1 MLLKDYFIVS
11 GAQLLFLAIPLLFL
25 ACFRKSIDC
34 LKLLPLVYFTLLVNI
49 LALNLFRHQLI
60 DLEWNWEGKFLE
72 ALWPSVAVYLFKW
85 LTPKEVGYLLP
96 KKPLSWVIGATL
108 GLALAFFGLI
118 IDVAMGTKN
127 DFPSMETLIFQF
139 TLPGIA
145 EESVYRGILLAV
157 FNRYF
162 GHFGKLFG
170 APIGWGLIFT
180 TLLFTGLHVVHP
192 TKLIIFDFGI
202 IIPVTLAGFVFGWIR
217 EKTGSIWPAVLAHN
231 FANGIYLT
239 IRCIL

>member
-1 MLLKDYFIVS
+1 MLLKDYFVVS
-11 GAQLLFLAIPLLFL
+11 GAQLLFLAAPLIIL
-25 ACFRKSIDC
+25 ACQRKSIDC
-34 LKLLPLVYFTLLVNI
+34 LKLIPIVYLILTLDI
-49 LALNLFRHQLI
+49 LTLSLFRHQFF

-72 ALWPSVAVYLFKW
+72 ALWPLVVVYLFKW

-96 KKPLSWVIGATL
+96 KKKMSWFIGATL
-108 GLALAFFGLI
+108 GLALASFGLI
-118 IDVAMGTKN
+118 IDAVLGNKN
-127 DFPSMETLIFQF
+127 DFPSIETLIFQF
-139 TLPGIA
+139 TLPGLA
-145 EESVYRGILLAV
+145 EESVYRGILLAL

-170 APIGWGLIFT
+170 ARVGWGLIFT

-202 IIPVTLAGFVFGWIR
+202 IIPVTLAGFVFGWVR
-217 EKTGSIWPAVLAHN
+217 EKTGSIWPAVIAHN
-231 FANGIYLT
+231 FANGFYLV